1 MSLRGICRL
10 GARFG
15 STAVGFG
22 TVAAPTSLACVV
34 LESLSPLPR
43 GFRGLGCLRG
53 VGGVERVGTTG
64 MTYLATGGI
73 DDERLDLPGHETE
86 HVEEEAAI
94 ARRVSHRRVELDQQ
108 ETILGIKTVG

>member
-1 MSLRGICRL
+1 
-10 GARFG
+10 
-15 STAVGFG
+15 
-22 TVAAPTSLACVV
+22 
-34 LESLSPLPR
+34 
-43 GFRGLGCLRG
+43 
-53 VGGVERVGTTG
+53 

-108 ETILGIKTVG
+108 ETIWGIKTVG